1 MEITYLGHA
10 GWFIKTDDVK
20 ILCDPWN
27 SKNPAFYNTWYVY
40 PFNDN
45 LDWKN
50 YLDVDILYI
59 SHLHKDHFDEETLKL
74 LKRDVTIVIPK
85 FRQNRLID
93 KFKELGFNN
102 FKMGKMSIG
111 DTKINTYVSETVDRM
126 MEDSMI
132 LISDGDKTFLNMNDA
147 ELLEDIQK
155 EIQSVY
161 PSIDMLTL
169 QFSGANWYPHCYENY
184 NNDEIKTI
192 SKSFREKS
200 IDNFRR
206 VSQIL
211 KARKVITSAGPPA
224 FLSDDLLYANDYG
237 DVGVGFQIPGKLT
250 LV

>member
-1 MEITYLGHA
+1 
-10 GWFIKTDDVK
+10 
-20 ILCDPWN
+20 
-27 SKNPAFYNTWYVY
+27 
-40 PFNDN
+40 
-45 LDWKN
+45 
-50 YLDVDILYI
+50 
-59 SHLHKDHFDEETLKL
+59 
-74 LKRDVTIVIPK
+74 
-85 FRQNRLID
+85 
-93 KFKELGFNN
+93 
-102 FKMGKMSIG
+102 
-111 DTKINTYVSETVDRM
+111 
-126 MEDSMI
+126 
-132 LISDGDKTFLNMNDA
+132 MNDA

-237 DVGVGFQIPGKLT
+237 DGWSRFPDPWQVDFGMNNLYKILPGYQFTYENIENQERIDIDKKKYIMSNRDRLIREYDVDFNYESSKYKFINNMKEIIT
-250 LV
+250 ENGGPGMTRTSDLYFIRVALYPAELRAQKSI